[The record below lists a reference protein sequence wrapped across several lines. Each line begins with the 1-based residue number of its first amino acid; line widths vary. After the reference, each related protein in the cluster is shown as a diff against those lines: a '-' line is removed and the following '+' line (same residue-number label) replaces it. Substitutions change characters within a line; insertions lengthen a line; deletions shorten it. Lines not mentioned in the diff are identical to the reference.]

1 MCLSATGF
9 FKWLITLSTIISVP
23 RQYTKWQRN
32 NCTSEYQGLRWI
44 CLRNTPN
51 RIVEPNPILFA
62 NLSEHSRKVVLEG
75 RGFKPNF
82 SVNFVTY
89 LNQIMAYS
97 SENPIVQLK
106 KCLMLAQDVGS
117 HAEATR
123 AFEQLCGIIDAENPM
138 AAQLLEMLWEEAIM
152 ARRSALFWQQMSDVE
167 KDMANRMME
176 NMTQMR
182 QNYLRLMQEM

>member
-1 MCLSATGF
+1 MCKLRGSGF
-9 FKWLITLSTIISVP
+9 RK
-23 RQYTKWQRN
+23 
-32 NCTSEYQGLRWI
+32 GWI
-44 CLRNTPN
+44 YLG
-51 RIVEPNPILFA
+51 VGILGTVR
-62 NLSEHSRKVVLEG
+62 LYLHSSNVKDVT
-75 RGFKPNF
+75 
-82 SVNFVTY
+82 VNFVTY

-106 KCLMLAQDVGS
+106 KCLTLAQDVGS
-117 HAEATR
+117 HAEANR

-138 AAQLLEMLWEEAIM
+138 AAQLLEMLWEDAIL
-152 ARRSALFWQQMSDVE
+152 ARRSALFWQQMSEVE

>member
-1 MCLSATGF
+1 M
-9 FKWLITLSTIISVP
+9 
-23 RQYTKWQRN
+23 
-32 NCTSEYQGLRWI
+32 I
-44 CLRNTPN
+44 CLGVGIWGTVRQCHNSS
-51 RIVEPNPILFA
+51 
-62 NLSEHSRKVVLEG
+62 NLKGV
-75 RGFKPNF
+75 
-82 SVNFVTY
+82 SVNFIAY
-89 LNQIMAYS
+89 LSEIMAYS

-106 KCLMLAQDVGS
+106 KCLSLVQDVNT
-117 HAEATR
+117 HAEANR

>member
-1 MCLSATGF
+1 MSG
-9 FKWLITLSTIISVP
+9 
-23 RQYTKWQRN
+23 
-32 NCTSEYQGLRWI
+32 
-44 CLRNTPN
+44 NTQ
-51 RIVEPNPILFA
+51 IVESFWVARPSTRVAPDLLGCTLVRQFPDGEPCLNSS
-62 NLSEHSRKVVLEG
+62 NLKDVKDV
-75 RGFKPNF
+75 

-106 KCLMLAQDVGS
+106 KCLTMAQDVS
-117 HAEATR
+117 THAEASR

-138 AAQLLEMLWEEAIM
+138 AAQLLEMLWQEAIM

>member
-1 MCLSATGF
+1 
-9 FKWLITLSTIISVP
+9 
-23 RQYTKWQRN
+23 
-32 NCTSEYQGLRWI
+32 
-44 CLRNTPN
+44 
-51 RIVEPNPILFA
+51 
-62 NLSEHSRKVVLEG
+62 
-75 RGFKPNF
+75 
-82 SVNFVTY
+82 
-89 LNQIMAYS
+89 MAYS

-106 KCLMLAQDVGS
+106 KCLTLVQDVS
-117 HAEATR
+117 THTEANR

>member
-1 MCLSATGF
+1 L
-9 FKWLITLSTIISVP
+9 
-23 RQYTKWQRN
+23 
-32 NCTSEYQGLRWI
+32 I
-44 CLRNTPN
+44 CLG
-51 RIVEPNPILFA
+51 VGILGTVR
-62 NLSEHSRKVVLEG
+62 LYLHSSNVKDV
-75 RGFKPNF
+75 
-82 SVNFVTY
+82 SVIFVTY

-106 KCLMLAQDVGS
+106 KCITLAQDVGS
-117 HAEATR
+117 HAEANR

-138 AAQLLEMLWEEAIM
+138 AAQLLEMLWEDTIL

>member
-1 MCLSATGF
+1 
-9 FKWLITLSTIISVP
+9 
-23 RQYTKWQRN
+23 
-32 NCTSEYQGLRWI
+32 
-44 CLRNTPN
+44 
-51 RIVEPNPILFA
+51 
-62 NLSEHSRKVVLEG
+62 
-75 RGFKPNF
+75 
-82 SVNFVTY
+82 
-89 LNQIMAYS
+89 MAYS

-106 KCLMLAQDVGS
+106 KCLSLVRDVGS
-117 HAEATR
+117 HAEANR

>member
-1 MCLSATGF
+1 MIYLG
-9 FKWLITLSTIISVP
+9 V
-23 RQYTKWQRN
+23 
-32 NCTSEYQGLRWI
+32 G
-44 CLRNTPN
+44 
-51 RIVEPNPILFA
+51 ILGTVR
-62 NLSEHSRKVVLEG
+62 LYLHSSNVKDVT
-75 RGFKPNF
+75 
-82 SVNFVTY
+82 VNFVTY

-106 KCLMLAQDVGS
+106 KCLLLAQDVGS

-123 AFEQLCGIIDAENPM
+123 AFEQLSGIIDAENPM
-138 AAQLLEMLWEEAIM
+138 AAQLLEMLWEEAIL